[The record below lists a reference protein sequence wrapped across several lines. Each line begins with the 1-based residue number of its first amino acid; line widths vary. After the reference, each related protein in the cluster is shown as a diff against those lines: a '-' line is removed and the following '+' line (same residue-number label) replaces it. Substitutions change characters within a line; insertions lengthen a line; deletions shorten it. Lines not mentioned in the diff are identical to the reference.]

1 MTVIKYSNAVEVSH
15 NSCNNKLNHVD
26 QCEAQEDS
34 NVSTDGALAR
44 NNFCHIDDSNSSH
57 DSPVKHVCL
66 LDNISITERR
76 VADVESCA
84 SEDKENIK
92 NLKESE
98 QGGEDSDPGM

>member
-1 MTVIKYSNAVEVSH
+1 MTVIKCSNAVEVSH

-44 NNFCHIDDSNSSH
+44 NNFCHIDDPKS
-57 DSPVKHVCL
+57 SPVKHVCL

-84 SEDKENIK
+84 SEDKENIN

-98 QGGEDSDPGM
+98 QGSEDSDPGM